1 MRKLLSGTDIVANP
15 HINSKIRVWK
25 KEYSALSDLL
35 SKSGIGWNSTTN
47 TIDVLDETVWDAQK
61 KPYYESWLDIFGK
74 DRATREH
81 AADPIDIVNELMRNE
96 TEEEGEIGMKI
107 DAEMKDNG
115 QVAGDASV
123 CKPSGSGLNTIKG
136 KKRKGLP
143 SEMALLVDT
152 LGEFMKSTA
161 DSFNSLA
168 NRMVPE
174 LEVKVARTPLN
185 DLMKC
190 IPGGRAPNNEG
201 KPTLEETVAAY
212 IARSDQR
219 MGKFEE
225 QLRGL
230 SGLPNQLKN
239 LEFQIGQVAS
249 SSQTRDQG
257 KFPSTTEVNPKEHCK
272 AITLRSGTS
281 YKEPSLPQEGKAE
294 KKEEHE
300 GKSEEF
306 IIADAREAMEKEV
319 RVPKWRKAREERM
332 IKEEAN
338 VKLDDHGGV
347 LRQGGKQFK
356 KMLWKVIGK
365 MTYRKGMGD
374 RSTFHWRLIDEKAQR
389 VSSSKVE
396 KQFKKMLWK
405 VIGKMTY
412 RKGMGDRSTFHW
424 WLIDEKA
431 QRLKCNGKEDRYPW
445 PFR

>member
-143 SEMALLVDT
+143 SKMALLVDT

-190 IPGGRAPNNEG
+190 IPG
-201 KPTLEETVAAY
+201 
-212 IARSDQR
+212 
-219 MGKFEE
+219 
-225 QLRGL
+225 L
-230 SGLPNQLKN
+230 SLQDKLK
-239 LEFQIGQVAS
+239 LTMMTQM
-249 SSQTRDQG
+249 
-257 KFPSTTEVNPKEHCK
+257 
-272 AITLRSGTS
+272 
-281 YKEPSLPQEGKAE
+281 E
-294 KKEEHE
+294 KKMAPLPEKKSQNLSACPNILRLHDVYEDDDYIHLITDLCDGGDLFDRITSGARFSE
-300 GKSEEF
+300 SDTTAVLKQLMVVIAFCHRLGVTHRDIKPDKILFDSRGKLKL
-306 IIADAREAMEKEV
+306 ADFGSAEMFEISKMNDVVGTLYYVAPEVLMGRSYNEKV
-319 RVPKWRKAREERM
+319 DVWSA
-332 IKEEAN
+332 
-338 VKLDDHGGV
+338 GV
-347 LRQGGKQFK
+347 IL
-356 KMLWKVIGK
+356 
-365 MTYRKGMGD
+365 
-374 RSTFHWRLIDEKAQR
+374 
-389 VSSSKVE
+389 
-396 KQFKKMLWK
+396 
-405 VIGKMTY
+405 
-412 RKGMGDRSTFHW
+412 
-424 WLIDEKA
+424 
-431 QRLKCNGKEDRYPW
+431 
-445 PFR
+445 